1 MLGDHNL
8 VNLFGAITVAEYLGV
23 PMKEIAN
30 AVKHIES
37 VEHRL
42 KLIPGNEY
50 NLIDDSYNSNPIG
63 ATNALKVLGKMQGI
77 RILITPGM
85 VELGDKQY
93 EYNYNFGEVAAKNAD
108 YIFLVNKQQTLPIY
122 NALMDKNIQVEK

>member
-1 MLGDHNL
+1 
-8 VNLFGAITVAEYLGV
+8 
-23 PMKEIAN
+23 
-30 AVKHIES
+30 
-37 VEHRL
+37 
-42 KLIPGNEY
+42 
-50 NLIDDSYNSNPIG
+50 
-63 ATNALKVLGKMQGI
+63 MQGV

-122 NALMDKNIQVEK
+122 NALMDQKYPSGKVEVVDDFNTAMEKARKVENNGKEKYILIENDLPDNY